1 MMKRTGK
8 QISALFLAAV
18 MAVSAA
24 STVQAADDRERIDKV
39 TLNFAYDKE
48 PASGDE
54 IGDIRVTTNS
64 DHGSLTVA

>member
-24 STVQAADDRERIDKV
+24 STVQAADDERESTR
-39 TLNFAYDKE
+39 
-48 PASGDE
+48 
-54 IGDIRVTTNS
+54 
-64 DHGSLTVA
+64 